1 MSASS
6 ELKRAWEKRF
16 PPLSAAWSHWR
27 LEGDG
32 FLLGVVSG
40 ERLVDA
46 LRLLEEN
53 HERYASIL
61 VRRATVNSA
70 GECTA
75 VDHGGFEVSK
85 RHNDRHPRPRSY
97 ERPKTGVPPPP
108 QGRGGRQPPV
118 ARQSA

>member
-1 MSASS
+1 MSAPS

-16 PPLSAAWSHWR
+16 PGLSAAWSHWR
-27 LEGDG
+27 IEGDG

-61 VRRATVNSA
+61 VRRASVNAA
-70 GECTA
+70 GECATVENA
-75 VDHGGFEVSK
+75 GFEVSN
-85 RHNDRHPRPRSY
+85 RDNDRHLRN
-97 ERPKTGVPPPP
+97 
-108 QGRGGRQPPV
+108 RQ
-118 ARQSA
+118 R

>member
-75 VDHGGFEVSK
+75 VDHGGFEVSN
-85 RHNDRHPRPRSY
+85 RHNDRHLRHRSY
-97 ERPKTGVPPPP
+97 EGPNTGVQPTPED
-108 QGRGGRQPPV
+108 GRG
-118 ARQSA
+118 

>member
-70 GECTA
+70 GGCTA
-75 VDHGGFEVSK
+75 VGHGGFEGFY
-85 RHNDRHPRPRSY
+85 RHNNRHLRHRSY
-97 ERPKTGVPPPP
+97 EGPKTGVRPTPPD
-108 QGRGGRQPPV
+108 GRGGRRTV
-118 ARQSA
+118 GR

>member
-40 ERLVDA
+40 GRLVGA

-61 VRRATVNSA
+61 GRRATVNSA
-70 GECTA
+70 GGCTA
-75 VDHGGFEVSK
+75 VGPGGVEVFNPHK
-85 RHNDRHPRPRSY
+85 DTH
-97 ERPKTGVPPPP
+97 PPPP
-108 QGRGGRQPPV
+108 RFDR
-118 ARQSA
+118 

>member
-61 VRRATVNSA
+61 VRRASVNAA
-70 GECTA
+70 GEISSRRLASVRVRRC
-75 VDHGGFEVSK
+75 
-85 RHNDRHPRPRSY
+85 
-97 ERPKTGVPPPP
+97 
-108 QGRGGRQPPV
+108 
-118 ARQSA
+118 RQSCGRVPIAYSSILGTGASRRTFMSSGTTIRRSSC

>member
-61 VRRATVNSA
+61 VRRAKGNSA
-70 GECTA
+70 GGCSGGGDRGVWGFLPT
-75 VDHGGFEVSK
+75 HGTPPS
-85 RHNDRHPRPRSY
+85 PRYSR
-97 ERPKTGVPPPP
+97 R
-108 QGRGGRQPPV
+108 
-118 ARQSA
+118 